1 MLCEVLMFSYRQLPE
16 ISKCVFF
23 LFSFKR
29 LMKISNR
36 TDSILAPLCT
46 LLRQVNP
53 GVEFRFTRELELHR
67 LTVTVDSCGE
77 NS

>member
-1 MLCEVLMFSYRQLPE
+1 MFSYRQLPE

-53 GVEFRFTRELELHR
+53 GLNSGSLENWNCI
-67 LTVTVDSCGE
+67 V
-77 NS
+77 